1 VQSSLLSLFSSTGSD
16 PLQLFSQQVDK
27 DLPEDSFIHLLNDT
41 TNDPAPAPPRKL
53 IHSTSAQGDSDNGNA
68 TQRTTLCQT
77 VLHIQSP
84 TIRSTFVRC
93 PALSDLSG
101 GTRRSTLGLKHPW
114 VHLQVRNLEHEWA
127 FEVGVVDALKSPGT
141 MRFSTFQKEISVKPS
156 HDPPLLLIPLRFPSE
171 DSNPLTAWMTIS
183 IDLSSMMRHFQS
195 AASDHLDRSSDSS
208 DVRDSPQRPAHL
220 PANRSPLPSS
230 HFASTDYIKIYA
242 NCRLR
247 RVWFSEDKAMSSLPW
262 EFQLYGAVKR

>member
-1 VQSSLLSLFSSTGSD
+1 MPLCTPFELVGDALPESRDVRLVALPLRPSSSEVREVEASEEDLECAMSVCVGCSRRQHCDFPAMMCQFRKGMLFSQLYLASRRVQTLTWKSATMFANTVQSSLLSLFSSTGSD

-27 DLPEDSFIHLLNDT
+27 DLPEDSFIHWLNDT

-68 TQRTTLCQT
+68 TRRTTLCQT

-127 FEVGVVDALKSPGT
+127 FEIGVVDTLKSPGI
-141 MRFSTFQKEISVKPS
+141 MRFSTFQVS
-156 HDPPLLLIPLRFPSE
+156 F
-171 DSNPLTAWMTIS
+171 
-183 IDLSSMMRHFQS
+183 DLF
-195 AASDHLDRSSDSS
+195 
-208 DVRDSPQRPAHL
+208 
-220 PANRSPLPSS
+220 
-230 HFASTDYIKIYA
+230 
-242 NCRLR
+242 
-247 RVWFSEDKAMSSLPW
+247 
-262 EFQLYGAVKR
+262 